1 MPRKIHPITLD
12 HLIIRRTLHNAAG
25 KFEVG
30 FSEFTATWHG
40 PKTNKKVD
48 FAGTIDSQVSLRT
61 AQIQGSNGVYELKNV
76 FTDAELQGFNYLVN
90 AEHLG
95 RARSRRAA

>member
-1 MPRKIHPITLD
+1 MSHKLDPTTLD
-12 HLIIRRTLHNAAG
+12 LLIIRRALHNAAG
-25 KFEVG
+25 RFEVY
-30 FSEFTATWHG
+30 FSEFAATWHDS
-40 PKTNKKVD
+40 KSNKKVD
-48 FAGTIDSQVSLRT
+48 FTGTIDSQISLKT